1 MRLGRRIEARRGLT
15 ASSRGRASVGLGV
28 VLLLVCSVALLGS
41 HQLHSAIDRAQSAST
56 SSDLYQ
62 DARYFAAQEDAEL
75 TTYRI
80 DHDSNAR
87 VAHHDA
93 AKSLDVTLKLISKST
108 AVGSV
113 EKASADRILS
123 LHERYQTLI
132 GRVFHLLDTNRTSQ
146 ATALENTRVT
156 PILDSL
162 TRNLSAF
169 EEAHHVVVVA
179 ELNAAHRDGALL
191 QVGTPLLLGLILLL
205 LCVFILITRDYRRM
219 VERQALHDALTGL
232 PNRLLFAD
240 RVGHAL
246 AAAGRT
252 AAQPVVMLLD
262 LDHFKDVNDTLGHH
276 YGDQLLIELAAR
288 LQSSLRPV
296 DTVARLG
303 GDEFAVLL
311 PDGGAPAGTL
321 AAKRIL
327 ASLERP
333 FTLAGITVGVEASIG
348 IASADSPGI
357 EPTTADASAD
367 AEMPDLLQLADTAM
381 YQAKKDRDGYRH
393 FVPRQAE
400 STTEHL
406 TLLGELRQ
414 ALDRDELV
422 VHYQPKIAVDTGELL
437 GVEAL
442 VRWQHPTRG
451 LLAPGAFIDLAEGTT
466 LIHRL
471 TDIVLGKALAL
482 TRGWLDQNLRLPVA
496 VNVSA
501 RSLLGNGFPANVA
514 GRLAEARVP
523 ASMLCLELTES
534 TIMSDPVG
542 ALAILHQ
549 LHDSGIRLSV
559 DDFGTG
565 YSSMA
570 YLKVLPVDELKVDRS
585 FVKDMTSNHSDLVLV
600 QSAVDLGHNLGLSVV
615 AEGVEDQDTLAALQA
630 IGADVVQ
637 GYYLGRPM
645 SAELLKPWIAERA
658 AQLGSVALPAEHR
671 ETVTPLGLPHQQV
684 GCNPDASARAACGS
698 AMPSTIHCELM
709 MRTASRAMS
718 SRKDRSAA
726 VATIRSHIASTP
738 TSSPVPATATAS
750 SARVSCSGRPG
761 TSTRPSVNS
770 SSVVPD
776 SSRCSACPCSIV
788 IGAPITTDA
797 PLVSVLT
804 SPSGVRMS
812 GGRCPALAYRMSRL
826 PSGATGSSTA

>member
-1 MRLGRRIEARRGLT
+1 MRLGRQTEARDDSTG
-15 ASSRGRASVGLGV
+15 SSRGRASVALGV
-28 VLLLVCSVALLGS
+28 ALLLVCTVALLGS
-41 HQLHSAIDRAQSAST
+41 HRLHNAIDRTQRAST

-93 AKSLDVTLKLISKST
+93 AMSLDATLKLIKRGT
-108 AVGSV
+108 VVGSV
-113 EKASADRILS
+113 DRASADRILS
-123 LHERYQTLI
+123 LHQQYQTLI
-132 GRVFHLLDTNRTSQ
+132 GRVFRLLDTNRTSQ
-146 ATALENTRVT
+146 ATALENTRVS

-162 TRNLSAF
+162 TRDLSTF

-179 ELNAAHRDGALL
+179 QLNAAHRDGALL

-205 LCVFILITRDYRRM
+205 LCVFIFITRDYRRM

-246 AAAGRT
+246 ASSGRT
-252 AAQPVVMLLD
+252 GARPVVMLLD
-262 LDHFKDVNDTLGHH
+262 LDHFKAVNDTLGHY
-276 YGDQLLIELAAR
+276 YGDQMLIELAAR
-288 LQSSLRPV
+288 LQSSLRPA

-311 PDGGAPAGTL
+311 PDGGAAAGTL
-321 AAKRIL
+321 AAKRML

-333 FTLAGITVGVEASIG
+333 FSLAGITVGVEASIG
-348 IASADSPGI
+348 IASADTSGI
-357 EPTTADASAD
+357 EPAFSDASAD
-367 AEMPDLLQLADTAM
+367 AEMPDLLQLADAAM
-381 YQAKKDRDGYRH
+381 YQAKKGRDGYRH
-393 FVPRQAE
+393 YAPGRE
-400 STTEHL
+400 DSTTEHL

-414 ALDRDELV
+414 ALDQDELL
-422 VHYQPKIAVDTGELL
+422 VHYQPKIAVDTDELL

-471 TDIVLGKALAL
+471 TDIVLEKSLAL
-482 TRGWLDQNLRLPVA
+482 TRGWLDQGVRVPVA

-501 RSLLGNGFPANVA
+501 RSLLDHGFPAKVA

-534 TIMSDPVG
+534 TIMSDPDG

-549 LHDSGIRLSV
+549 LHDMGIRLSV

-585 FVKDMTSNHSDLVLV
+585 FVKDMTSNHSDNVLV

-615 AEGVEDQDTLAALQA
+615 AEGVEDQATLAALQT

-637 GYYLGRPM
+637 GYYLARPM
-645 SAELLKPWIAERA
+645 SAELLKPWITERA
-658 AQLGSVALPAEHR
+658 ARLGS
-671 ETVTPLGLPHQQV
+671 
-684 GCNPDASARAACGS
+684 AA
-698 AMPSTIHCELM
+698 
-709 MRTASRAMS
+709 
-718 SRKDRSAA
+718 
-726 VATIRSHIASTP
+726 
-738 TSSPVPATATAS
+738 
-750 SARVSCSGRPG
+750 
-761 TSTRPSVNS
+761 
-770 SSVVPD
+770 
-776 SSRCSACPCSIV
+776 
-788 IGAPITTDA
+788 
-797 PLVSVLT
+797 
-804 SPSGVRMS
+804 
-812 GGRCPALAYRMSRL
+812 
-826 PSGATGSSTA
+826 

>member
-1 MRLGRRIEARRGLT
+1 MRLGRRTKARHGLT
-15 ASSRGRASVGLGV
+15 VSSRGRASVGLGV

-41 HQLHSAIDRAQSAST
+41 RQLHNAIDRAQRAST

-93 AKSLDVTLKLISKST
+93 AMSLDSTLNLIKRGT
-108 AVGSV
+108 VVGSV
-113 EKASADRILS
+113 DRASADRILA
-123 LHERYQTLI
+123 LHQQYQALI
-132 GRVFHLLDTNRTSQ
+132 GRVFRLLDTNRLSE
-146 ATALENTRVT
+146 ATALENTRVS

-162 TRNLSAF
+162 TRNLGAF

-179 ELNAAHRDGALL
+179 QLNAARRDGALL
-191 QVGTPLLLGLILLL
+191 QVGTPVLLGLILLL
-205 LCVFILITRDYRRM
+205 LGVFILITRDYRRM

-252 AAQPVVMLLD
+252 GARPVVMLLD
-262 LDHFKDVNDTLGHH
+262 LDHFKAVNDTLGHH
-276 YGDQLLIELAAR
+276 CGDQLLIELAAR

-296 DTVARLG
+296 DTVARLS

-311 PDGGAPAGTL
+311 PDGGAAAGTL
-321 AAKRIL
+321 AAKRVL

-333 FTLAGITVGVEASIG
+333 FSLAGITVGVEASIG
-348 IASADSPGI
+348 IASTDIPVLEATFS
-357 EPTTADASAD
+357 DASVD
-367 AEMPDLLQLADTAM
+367 AEIPDLLQLADTAM
-381 YQAKKDRDGYRH
+381 YQAKKDRVGYRH
-393 FVPRQAE
+393 YMPGQE
-400 STTEHL
+400 DSTTEHL

-414 ALDRDELV
+414 ALDQDELL

-471 TDIVLGKALAL
+471 TDIVLGKSLAL
-482 TRGWLDQNLRLPVA
+482 TRVWLDQGVRVPVA

-501 RSLLGNGFPANVA
+501 RSLLDHGFPANVA

-534 TIMSDPVG
+534 TIMSDPDG

-549 LHDSGIRLSV
+549 LHDMGIRLSV

-585 FVKDMTSNHSDLVLV
+585 FIKDMTSNHSDNVLV

-615 AEGVEDQDTLAALQA
+615 AEGVEDQATLTALQA

-637 GYYLGRPM
+637 GYYLARPM
-645 SAELLKPWIAERA
+645 SAELLKPWITERA
-658 AQLGSVALPAEHR
+658 ARLGS
-671 ETVTPLGLPHQQV
+671 
-684 GCNPDASARAACGS
+684 
-698 AMPSTIHCELM
+698 
-709 MRTASRAMS
+709 
-718 SRKDRSAA
+718 
-726 VATIRSHIASTP
+726 AT
-738 TSSPVPATATAS
+738 
-750 SARVSCSGRPG
+750 
-761 TSTRPSVNS
+761 
-770 SSVVPD
+770 
-776 SSRCSACPCSIV
+776 
-788 IGAPITTDA
+788 
-797 PLVSVLT
+797 
-804 SPSGVRMS
+804 
-812 GGRCPALAYRMSRL
+812 
-826 PSGATGSSTA
+826 